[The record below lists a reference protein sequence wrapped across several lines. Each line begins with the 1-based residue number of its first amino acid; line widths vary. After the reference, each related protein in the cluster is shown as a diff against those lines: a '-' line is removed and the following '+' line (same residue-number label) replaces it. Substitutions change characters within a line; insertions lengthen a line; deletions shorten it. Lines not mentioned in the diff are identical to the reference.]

1 MGVSCPQYIAS
12 IYPVAT
18 EHEKHI
24 WMPSPFPLWMVLGPL
39 VHTCPG
45 ATKHGTEQQAINPT
59 VYNQYILSSVAKCP
73 QAKQPEHPRDCTGIC
88 PGDSKGSKVNI
99 RGAIAAGYLYQALD
113 QICVHSKLWCG
124 HIGSKHQSASVFVVL
139 IPMDFSP
146 FSGHSSVT
154 DSEVWGQVILAHR

>member
-99 RGAIAAGYLYQALD
+99 RGAICCRLSVSSPGPDLCAQQVVVWAHWVQAP
-113 QICVHSKLWCG
+113 ICLSICCAHPNGLLTLLWAQFC
-124 HIGSKHQSASVFVVL
+124 
-139 IPMDFSP
+139 D
-146 FSGHSSVT
+146 
-154 DSEVWGQVILAHR
+154 